1 MMNVTEH
8 KMARLKNVMVDLQNE
23 IYRAELTLEQ
33 IAVKYDVPM
42 DWVDTAFAEVL
53 EQAYEDRDMG
63 DIFLNEGYEE
73 DECLVEWDAT
83 DTTYEQ
89 EAGSRYR

>member
-1 MMNVTEH
+1 
-8 KMARLKNVMVDLQNE
+8 MARLKDIMVELQNE

-53 EQAYEDRDMG
+53 EQEYADRDMG
-63 DIFLNEGYEE
+63 DIFLNEFVEE
-73 DECLVEWDAT
+73 DE
-83 DTTYEQ
+83 
-89 EAGSRYR
+89 

>member
-1 MMNVTEH
+1 
-8 KMARLKNVMVDLQNE
+8 MARLKNIMIELQNE

-53 EQAYEDRDMG
+53 EQEYADSDMG
-63 DIFLNEGYEE
+63 DVFLNEDYA
-73 DECLVEWDAT
+73 D
-83 DTTYEQ
+83 Q
-89 EAGSRYR
+89 

>member
-1 MMNVTEH
+1 
-8 KMARLKNVMVDLQNE
+8 MARLKDVMVELQNE

-53 EQAYEDRDMG
+53 EQERQDYDMG
-63 DIFLNEGYEE
+63 DIFLNEFVEE
-73 DECLVEWDAT
+73 DE
-83 DTTYEQ
+83 
-89 EAGSRYR
+89 

>member
-1 MMNVTEH
+1 
-8 KMARLKNVMVDLQNE
+8 MARLKNVMVELQNE

-53 EQAYEDRDMG
+53 EQQYEDDSYWGVDSDMG
-63 DIFLNEGYEE
+63 DVFLNEAYE
-73 DECLVEWDAT
+73 V
-83 DTTYEQ
+83 
-89 EAGSRYR
+89 

>member
-1 MMNVTEH
+1 MRTTTMS
-8 KMARLKNVMVDLQNE
+8 KIKDVMVELQNE

-53 EQAYEDRDMG
+53 EQAYEDYDMG
-63 DIFLNEGYEE
+63 DVFLNEFVEE
-73 DECLVEWDAT
+73 DE
-83 DTTYEQ
+83 
-89 EAGSRYR
+89 

>member
-1 MMNVTEH
+1 
-8 KMARLKNVMVDLQNE
+8 MARLKNIMIDLQNE

-53 EQAYEDRDMG
+53 EQEYADSDMG
-63 DIFLNEGYEE
+63 DVFLNEDYA
-73 DECLVEWDAT
+73 D
-83 DTTYEQ
+83 Q
-89 EAGSRYR
+89 

>member
-1 MMNVTEH
+1 
-8 KMARLKNVMVDLQNE
+8 MARLKDVMVELQNE

-53 EQAYEDRDMG
+53 EQEYADRDMG
-63 DIFLNEGYEE
+63 DVFLNEFVEE
-73 DECLVEWDAT
+73 DE
-83 DTTYEQ
+83 
-89 EAGSRYR
+89 

>member
-1 MMNVTEH
+1 
-8 KMARLKNVMVDLQNE
+8 MARLKDVMVELQNE

-42 DWVDTAFAEVL
+42 DWVDLALGEVL
-53 EQAYEDRDMG
+53 EQERQDYDMG

-73 DECLVEWDAT
+73 DECLVEWDHT
-83 DTTYEQ
+83 DSTYEQ
-89 EAGSRYR
+89 EAGSGYR

>member
-1 MMNVTEH
+1 
-8 KMARLKNVMVDLQNE
+8 MARLKDVMVELQNE

-53 EQAYEDRDMG
+53 EQEYADRDMG
-63 DIFLNEGYEE
+63 DIFLNEFVEE
-73 DECLVEWDAT
+73 DE
-83 DTTYEQ
+83 
-89 EAGSRYR
+89 

>member
-1 MMNVTEH
+1 MLLFRHRLDSASVWLHNTNILKHKER
-8 KMARLKNVMVDLQNE
+8 KMARLKDIMVELQNE

-53 EQAYEDRDMG
+53 EQEYADYDMG
-63 DIFLNEGYEE
+63 DVF
-73 DECLVEWDAT
+73 
-83 DTTYEQ
+83 
-89 EAGSRYR
+89 

>member
-1 MMNVTEH
+1 
-8 KMARLKNVMVDLQNE
+8 MARLKDVMVELQNE

-53 EQAYEDRDMG
+53 EQAYEDYDMG
-63 DIFLNEGYEE
+63 DVFLNEFVEE
-73 DECLVEWDAT
+73 DE
-83 DTTYEQ
+83 
-89 EAGSRYR
+89 

>member
-1 MMNVTEH
+1 
-8 KMARLKNVMVDLQNE
+8 MARMKNVMVDLQNE

-53 EQAYEDRDMG
+53 EQEYEDESYWGVDS
-63 DIFLNEGYEE
+63 LEEE
-73 DECLVEWDAT
+73 DE
-83 DTTYEQ
+83 
-89 EAGSRYR
+89 